1 MLSSYLFVYKL
12 IFFKYFKTVSP
23 AKLFMETESEKLKP
37 NIAESIELQPF
48 DIFTYL
54 FIFLSQK
61 GNSLHEKFIEA
72 SILRF
77 HQKEI
82 DAPFS
87 RENDVCIR

>member
-37 NIAESIELQPF
+37 NITESIELQPF
-48 DIFTYL
+48 
-54 FIFLSQK
+54 
-61 GNSLHEKFIEA
+61 
-72 SILRF
+72 SIIRF